1 MTDQL
6 EWIPDWRTTD
16 RIRQLP
22 AIIDELHALDGTRNP
37 ADGPAIHHPPTF
49 GSKAPCD
56 ETVTFLL
63 DGREDSHWG
72 GLARLQD
79 VSRLVWDALGPD
91 GQPSHPQPT
100 ESSWTAEC
108 AWLAPAWLTVVN
120 TMPEVQFQ
128 AAQQQISDLYS
139 SAAHAI
145 GLRPPHRIPCPECD
159 STLIEDGDMLVCTA
173 TRWQPFRHEY
183 PGPERM
189 VTDWMHAAPITTQ
202 EAVSA
207 IPGITERKLRL
218 WRDTHKITPV
228 TQIKS
233 ARGRPTQLWRPWDII
248 ALTFPGILESL
259 ARKDTAA

>member
-6 EWIPDWRTTD
+6 EWIPDWRTSD

-22 AIIDELHALDGTRNP
+22 AIMDELHDLDGTRNP

-91 GQPSHPQPT
+91 GQQQHPQPT
-100 ESSWTAEC
+100 ESSWTVEC
-108 AWLAPAWLTVVN
+108 AWLAPAWLAVVN
-120 TMPEVQFQ
+120 TMPEVKFQ
-128 AAQQQISDLYS
+128 AAQQQINDLYS

-145 GLRPPHRIPCPECD
+145 GLQPKPIWPCLTDGCHGTMHITDGGYLECDNGHQHDGINKWRDHAPMPIDLAAEQLRIPKGTIA
-159 STLIEDGDMLVCTA
+159 S
-173 TRWQPFRHEY
+173 WQSRGQIPR
-183 PGPERM
+183 
-189 VTDWMHAAPITTQ
+189 
-202 EAVSA
+202 
-207 IPGITERKLRL
+207 IPGKPGWVKPWSVILKRFPEIVLAPL
-218 WRDTHKITPV
+218 DG
-228 TQIKS
+228 S
-233 ARGRPTQLWRPWDII
+233 A
-248 ALTFPGILESL
+248 
-259 ARKDTAA
+259 